1 MYKAKELTSGSRASS
16 AAFSVGVAAAP
27 SFGVDSTFFDD
38 FFLRKETLCA
48 VEFERGG
55 KRKKKVG
62 WDGLKVVTQTIPN
75 TLTFFSAFSYNSCGY
90 DMLIKYTGLE
100 DAPRTSTDKEF

>member
-38 FFLRKETLCA
+38 FFLRKETLRA
-48 VEFERGG
+48 WKEVEKEGEM
-55 KRKKKVG
+55 G
-62 WDGLKVVTQTIPN
+62 WPKSCYHNTIGMD
-75 TLTFFSAFSYNSCGY
+75 TLTFFSAFS
-90 DMLIKYTGLE
+90 
-100 DAPRTSTDKEF
+100 

>member
-38 FFLRKETLCA
+38 FFLRKETLRA
-48 VEFERGG
+48 WKEVEKEGEM
-55 KRKKKVG
+55 G
-62 WDGLKVVTQTIPN
+62 WPKSCYQYNWYGHTYI
-75 TLTFFSAFSYNSCGY
+75 FFSVQLVVGY
-90 DMLIKYTGLE
+90 VIKPINL
-100 DAPRTSTDKEF
+100 